1 MTELNLSHKQCNIPS
16 RKHST
21 AVRRF
26 GNSVVKNMLQVKFKF
41 WCLKCNMQGLMKLYG
56 QYICI

>member
-16 RKHST
+16 RMLSA

-26 GNSVVKNMLQVKFKF
+26 GNYVVRNMLQVKFKF
-41 WCLKCNMQGLMKLYG
+41 WCLMYNMQGLLKLYG
-56 QYICI
+56 